1 MPITNISIE
10 NFKGIGKRVDIPI
23 RPITLLFGANSA
35 GKSTILKALLYL
47 RHVLENS
54 EPSQVNADKLEV
66 SGETIDLGGFDHFV
80 HDQDLNNKVHIAVTV
95 SVDDDGLPVSGTG
108 IEQSRAFTPLKDV
121 NEVSVGVTV
130 KDMGAEWCAVAL
142 YEIKINGE
150 YIAKIQEIDSPENC
164 EVALNIH
171 HPAFGGMPENDDEIH
186 PLVRYWVSSD
196 QVNENTLYV
205 GSMTSSYLYC
215 VPEVGRPFS
224 DYYRGN
230 AKEDDGFTEANHYL
244 TQLLIGSLELV
255 MKELKGLR
263 NIGGLREIPDRSYKP
278 GLKQHSEKWYKG
290 IAAWDRFQGDS
301 DETKPYLDAL
311 NRLGLDSKFE
321 IRELLELPN
330 DGIISSLSYKNKGEE
345 IILDIEES
353 EEVRREI
360 NEARLVQ
367 KLIITDER
375 EEIELEPADV
385 GVGISQVL
393 PVVVGAHDKNFTLL
407 SIEQPELHIHPAIQ
421 CNLADELVNAL
432 FHSDQTTVEMQSD
445 RVLLLETHSEHLM
458 LRLLRR
464 IRESYDGELP
474 PGVKGLS
481 PESISVVYVEREN
494 QGVKISH
501 LPVTEDGDFEKKWP
515 KGFFEER
522 TEELF

>member
-35 GKSTILKALLYL
+35 GKSTILQALLYL

-54 EPSQVNADKLEV
+54 DPSQVNADKLEV
-66 SGETIDLGGFDHFV
+66 SGETIDLGGFYHFV
-80 HDQDLNNKVHIAVTV
+80 HNQDLNNKVHIAVTV
-95 SVDDDGLPVSGTG
+95 SVDDDGLPISSAGLEK
-108 IEQSRAFTPLKDV
+108 IFALTPLKDV

-130 KDMGAEWCAVAL
+130 RELGEWCCVEL
-142 YEIKINGE
+142 YEVKINGE
-150 YIAKIQEIDSPENC
+150 YIARIQEIDSPENC
-164 EVALNIH
+164 ELAINIL

-186 PLVRYWVSSD
+186 PLVSYWLGSD
-196 QVNENTLYV
+196 QVEEKKMYI
-205 GSMTSSYLYC
+205 GSQPDSELFC
-215 VPEVGRPFS
+215 IPQVGRPFS

-278 GLKQHSEKWYKG
+278 RLKQHSEKWYKG
-290 IAAWDRFQGDS
+290 IAAWDRFHGDHY
-301 DETKPYLDAL
+301 DIEPYLNAL

-321 IRELLELPN
+321 VRKFFELPN

-345 IILDIEES
+345 ISLDIEES

-393 PVVVGAHDKNFTLL
+393 PVVVGVHDKKFTLL

-421 CNLADELVNAL
+421 CNLADELVSAL
-432 FHSDQTTVEMQSD
+432 FHSDRTTIERESD

-464 IRESYDGELP
+464 IRESYDDELP

-481 PESISVVYVEREN
+481 PESISVVYVERDN
-494 QGVKISH
+494 QGVKITH

>member
-35 GKSTILKALLYL
+35 GKSTILQALLYL

-54 EPSQVNADKLEV
+54 DPSQVNADKLEV
-66 SGETIDLGGFDHFV
+66 SGETIDLGGFGNFV
-80 HDQDLNNKVHIAVTV
+80 HDQDLNNQIHIAVTV
-95 SVDDDGLPVSGTG
+95 AVDDDGLPCSGSDL
-108 IEQSRAFTPLKDV
+108 EQISSIRPFKEV
-121 NEVSVGVTV
+121 EEVSVGVTV
-130 KDMGAEWCAVAL
+130 KDLGGEWCGVSL
-142 YEIKINGE
+142 YEVKINGE

-164 EVALNIH
+164 EVEINGF
-171 HPAFGGMPENDDEIH
+171 HPAFGDIGEDENLIH
-186 PLVRYWVSSD
+186 PLVNYW
-196 QVNENTLYV
+196 L
-205 GSMTSSYLYC
+205 
-215 VPEVGRPFS
+215 FS
-224 DYYRGN
+224 DKIKNNKLNIGSRPGGPELFCIPRMGSSFNDYFRGDSDD
-230 AKEDDGFTEANHYL
+230 EDSEAIYYL
-244 TQLLIGSLELV
+244 TQLLIGSCELV
-255 MKELKGLR
+255 HKELKGMR

-290 IAAWDRFQGDS
+290 IAAWDRFHGDHY
-301 DETKPYLDAL
+301 DIEPYLNAL
-311 NRLGLDSKFE
+311 NRLGLDSRFE
-321 IRELLELPN
+321 VREFLELPN
-330 DGIISSLSYKNKGEE
+330 DGIVSSLAYKNKDEE
-345 IILDIEES
+345 ISLDMEES
-353 EEVRREI
+353 DEVRRELKK
-360 NEARLVQ
+360 ARFVQ

-375 EEIELEPADV
+375 EEVELEPADV

-393 PVVVGAHDKNFTLL
+393 PVVVGAHDKKFTLL

-432 FHSDQTTVEMQSD
+432 FHSDRNTIERESD

-464 IRESYDGELP
+464 IRESYEDELP

-481 PESISVVYVEREN
+481 PESISVVYVERDN
-494 QGVKISH
+494 QGVKITH